1 MTSNGTEKQPPV
13 FLLHPI
19 EGVVNALETLAKQVQ
34 APVYGLQCTAN
45 SPLSSINELSKHYL
59 SEVKKVQPKGPYTF
73 VGYSFGAC
81 VAFEMGVQ
89 AEASGER
96 VTLLLLDGS
105 PSYVATHTGKA
116 RQTKIT
122 KGNTAAEESEAL
134 AFFAMQFK
142 DVDLASVST
151 LIHVTLSIC
160 NYFFMSTKR
169 SKCWYKKTG
178 ALQICIII
186 KIIRYTKV
194 TFSPAIR
201 PFFCFF
207 F

>member
-1 MTSNGTEKQPPV
+1 MASKGSDKQTPV

-19 EGVVNALETLAKQVQ
+19 EGVVNALETLAKQIQ

-45 SPLSSINELSKHYL
+45 SPLNSINELSKHYL
-59 SEVKKVQPKGPYTF
+59 AEVRKVQPKGPYTF

-89 AEASGER
+89 AENAGEK
-96 VTLLLLDGS
+96 VYLLLLDGS

-116 RQTKIT
+116 TKHV

-134 AFFAMQFK
+134 AYFAMQFK

-151 LIHVTLSIC
+151 IMNVQTTQ
-160 NYFFMSTKR
+160 YV
-169 SKCWYKKTG
+169 
-178 ALQICIII
+178 I
-186 KIIRYTKV
+186 KHGISFRWGLNCLV
-194 TFSPAIR
+194 
-201 PFFCFF
+201 
-207 F
+207 